1 VAPTAHLPGRR
12 GEGLWAVLT
21 RERIRSGWV
30 QEMVRTSGVQGV
42 LDEGELVASR
52 AACLAG
58 RPASGEIWVFGYG
71 SLIWNPCFHFVERR
85 VVTVAGW
92 HRRFC
97 LWTSLGRGTQERP
110 GLMLGLERGGA
121 CRGVAFRLAPEA
133 VECELDIVWRREMV
147 TSAYRPAWVRARSA
161 AEPLWAIAFTI
172 NRRHPRYAGRL
183 EEARIVEAIAT
194 ARGPLGPCSEY
205 LFNTVAHLDELGVPD
220 RRLHALCRAVRARQ
234 AAAAVPEEALAA
246 ARGEARA
253 G

>member
-1 VAPTAHLPGRR
+1 M
-12 GEGLWAVLT
+12 LT

-30 QEMVRTSGVQGV
+30 QELVRAKDIPGA
-42 LDEGELVASR
+42 LDEAELAASR
-52 AACLAG
+52 AACLAAC
-58 RPASGEIWVFGYG
+58 PTPGEVWVFGYG

-85 VVTVAGW
+85 VVTVPGW

-110 GLMLGLERGGA
+110 GLMLGLERGGS
-121 CRGVAFRLAPEA
+121 CRGVAFRLAPEE
-133 VECELDIVWRREMV
+133 VESELDIVWRREMV
-147 TSAYRPAWVRARSA
+147 TEAYRPVWVRAQSA
-161 AEPLWAIAFTI
+161 AGALRAIAFAI

-194 ARGPLGPCSEY
+194 ARGPLGACCEY

-234 AAAAVPEEALAA
+234 AAAGSP
-246 ARGEARA
+246 GEAASAAQGEIRV